1 MPAVVASNLFIG
13 LALVALLYFGREL
26 FVPVVLALLL
36 SFVLA
41 PVVRLFRRLYAGR
54 VGSVLA
60 AVALAFLLIFGL
72 SAIMTQQVAQLAE
85 NLPAIS

>member
-26 FVPVVLALLL
+26 FVPVVVALLL

-41 PVVRLFRRLYAGR
+41 PVVRLFRRLPEQINFL
-54 VGSVLA
+54 VGDQCSE
-60 AVALAFLLIFGL
+60 ALFRGGGYP
-72 SAIMTQQVAQLAE
+72 TTGK
-85 NLPAIS
+85 P